1 MAWGSDTTKPR
12 AAALDGEAPRAP
24 GPVGQI
30 LLARIAAEGGA
41 TRAEVARELA
51 PLFNHKLSPADWKR
65 TAEVQ
70 TGQLVASGLVTDTR
84 GRLAPTD
91 DGRAVAAKYLGA
103 AGASRP
109 WAELRDV
116 WLTAKAL
123 GLEGESAS
131 KLKALLRQDSL
142 RGLIVQRAFGLPLK
156 KNQPA
161 AKLRAQLALIALER
175 AFGNKVKAGFGPRD
189 ALPAKAGRLL
199 ACQLLKSPREFG
211 TDARLIAELAAEH
224 AGAKDADAD
233 ALRLGLLQ
241 GLGARALAALD
252 SERSAPVV
260 TAQRVVPIPANDQL
274 PPAAAPPSARP
285 DLSEFTR
292 KVQAA
297 AAGNAEG
304 WPGNRK
310 AFISRVWNAI
320 RQTESQWGISEIEF
334 KCMLAEAHR
343 AGRITLSN
351 ADLKDKKNLQELES
365 SAVLYKNAVW
375 HFVRVEE

>member
-1 MAWGSDTTKPR
+1 MAWGSDTTKPSAATSAR
-12 AAALDGEAPRAP
+12 AAPRPP
-24 GPVGQI
+24 GPISQ
-30 LLARIAAEGGA
+30 LLVTRIAAEGGV
-41 TRAEVARELA
+41 TRAELARDLA
-51 PLFNHKLSPADWKR
+51 PLFTQKLSPADWKR
-65 TAEVQ
+65 MAEVQ
-70 TGQLVASGLVTDTR
+70 AGLLVAAGLVVEAR
-84 GRLAPTD
+84 GRLALSD
-91 DGRAVAAKYLGA
+91 DGLAVAAKYLGA
-103 AGASRP
+103 TAVSRP
-109 WAELRDV
+109 WPELRDV

-123 GLEGESAS
+123 GLDGEPAS

-142 RGLIVQRAFGLPLK
+142 RGLIVQKAFGLPLK

-161 AKLRAQLALIALER
+161 AKLRALLALIALER

-199 ACQLLKSPREFG
+199 ACQLLKAPREFG

-233 ALRLGLLQ
+233 SLRLGLLQ
-241 GLGARALAALD
+241 GLGARALAVLE

-260 TAQRVVPIPANDQL
+260 SAQRVVPIPANDQL
-274 PPAAAPPSARP
+274 PPATAPPSARP
-285 DLSEFTR
+285 DLGEFTR
-292 KVQAA
+292 KIQAA
-297 AAGNAEG
+297 AAANAEG

-310 AFISRVWNAI
+310 AFISRVWQAI
-320 RQTESQWGISEIEF
+320 RQSESQWGISEIEF

-343 AGRITLSN
+343 AGRITLAN
-351 ADLKDKKNLQELES
+351 ADLKDKKNLQELER